1 MPLWTIYHPRS
12 TFTSEDEKSS
22 LAQAITSLYTAVPL
36 PAFYVNVLFVPLDPT
51 NIYIGGVARPSPHSA
66 ANEPGPNSSV
76 PFIRLTIQHI
86 ARTLPNETVRDR
98 FLNRIDEVLKPHV
111 EDKGYDWEYSIE
123 ETSRDLWKVQG
134 LVPPMPGSEAELL
147 WVKENR
153 ATPFERAKGNL

>member
-22 LAQAITSLYTAVPL
+22 LAQAITSSTFSIITYINKFRLTHEVYTAVPL

-66 ANEPGPNSSV
+66 AHEPGPNSSV

-86 ARTLPNETVRDR
+86 ARTL
-98 FLNRIDEVLKPHV
+98 
-111 EDKGYDWEYSIE
+111 Y
-123 ETSRDLWKVQG
+123 
-134 LVPPMPGSEAELL
+134 A
-147 WVKENR
+147 
-153 ATPFERAKGNL
+153 A